1 MDGIVVVICEIGEMN
16 INESMSGFT
25 VRNMRENKIYMK
37 KRTKNFLI

>member
-1 MDGIVVVICEIGEMN
+1 VVVICEIGEMN
-16 INESMSGFT
+16 INESMRGFT